1 MSLKTTPLN
10 NKKYIMSCILYYS
23 NYCENCKVLLQNI
36 AKWDEIKKDMH
47 FLNIDKRKKGT
58 NGATYI
64 VLENG
69 QEILLPPTIT
79 KVPALLL
86 LNKGHHV
93 LFGNNINKHLEPK
106 QQLQASVATKNNG
119 EPLAFSLMGGGY
131 GGVASDN
138 YSFLD
143 QDADSLSAKGNGG
156 MRQQHHYATLEY
168 ADNIDTPPDTYTPD
182 KVGQVSMEQLQTKR
196 NSDIGMKR

>member
-1 MSLKTTPLN
+1 
-10 NKKYIMSCILYYS
+10 MSCILYYS
-23 NYCENCKVLLQNI
+23 NYCDNCKVLLQNI
-36 AKWDEIKKDMH
+36 AKWDDIKKDMH
-47 FLNIDKRKKGT
+47 FLNIDNRKKGS

-69 QEILLPPTIT
+69 QEILLPPTVT

-93 LFGNNINKHLEPK
+93 LFGNDINKHIEPK
-106 QQLQASVATKNNG
+106 QQMQASVATKNNG
-119 EPLAFSLMGGGY
+119 DPLAFSLMGGGF

-156 MRQQHHYATLEY
+156 MRQQHHYATLDY
-168 ADNIDTPPDTYTPD
+168 SDNIDTPPDTYTPD
-182 KVGQVSMEQLQTKR
+182 KVGQVSMEQLQSKR
-196 NSDIGMKR
+196 NSDVGFKR

>member
-1 MSLKTTPLN
+1 
-10 NKKYIMSCILYYS
+10 MSCILYYS
-23 NYCENCKVLLQNI
+23 NYCENCKTLLQNI
-36 AKWDEIKKDMH
+36 SKWSEVKNDIH
-47 FLNIDKRKKGT
+47 FINIDKRVKKNNGGT
-58 NGATYI
+58 YV

-69 QEILLPPTIT
+69 QEILLPPTVN

-86 LNKGHHV
+86 LNKNHHV
-93 LFGNNINKHLEPK
+93 LFGNDINKHIEPK
-106 QQLQASVATKNNG
+106 QQMQANVATKNNG

-156 MRQQHHYATLEY
+156 MRQQHHYATLDY
-168 ADNIDTPPDTYTPD
+168 ATQIETPPDNYTPD
-182 KVGQVSMEQLQTKR
+182 KVGSVSMEQLQSKR
-196 NSDIGMKR
+196 NADVVFKR